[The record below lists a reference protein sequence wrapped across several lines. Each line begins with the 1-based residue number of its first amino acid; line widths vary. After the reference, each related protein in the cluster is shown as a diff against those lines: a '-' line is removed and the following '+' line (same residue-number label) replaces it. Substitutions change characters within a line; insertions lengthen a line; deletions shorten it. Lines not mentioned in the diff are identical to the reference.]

1 MSRKGNC
8 LDNSM
13 MENFFRIMKSELLY
27 AEKFE
32 SPEDFTKALEGYID
46 YYNNKRIKV
55 PVKRKES
62 STIPNSFYN
71 WIVFNQSKFLGS
83 LHQSDTLFIFGRR
96 LSRTRVISLVAEPL
110 YSHGISYGGYHRNRI
125 NLICLRIEIIDA
137 FCCR

>member
-1 MSRKGNC
+1 M
-8 LDNSM
+8 
-13 MENFFRIMKSELLY
+13 
-27 AEKFE
+27 
-32 SPEDFTKALEGYID
+32 
-46 YYNNKRIKV
+46 
-55 PVKRKES
+55 KES

>member
-1 MSRKGNC
+1 
-8 LDNSM
+8 
-13 MENFFRIMKSELLY
+13 MKSELLY
-27 AEKFE
+27 SLKNPSLWRILKGFE
-32 SPEDFTKALEGYID
+32 IIYR
-46 YYNNKRIKV
+46 YYNKMNQV
-55 PVKRKES
+55 TVKRKES
-62 STIPNSFYN
+62 GPIPNSFYN